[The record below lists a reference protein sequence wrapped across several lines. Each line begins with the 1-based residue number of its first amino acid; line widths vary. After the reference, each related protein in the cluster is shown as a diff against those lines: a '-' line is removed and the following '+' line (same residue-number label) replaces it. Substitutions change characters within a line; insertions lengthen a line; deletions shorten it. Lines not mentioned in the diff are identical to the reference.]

1 MKLEVLTDVS
11 GVLVK
16 KAKPDFKK
24 LGPKYGKLMKQISGA
39 VAQFGQDD
47 IAKLEQDGKY
57 LLNLNGEEVTL
68 EAEDVEIT
76 TEDIPGWLVMSES
89 GVTVALDITISEE
102 LRYEGIARE
111 LINRIQNLRKDSGLE
126 VTDRISLKV
135 QRAGILEDAINQNK
149 NYISEETLA
158 SDLELVDNLSGGLD
172 VEFDELETKI
182 YLEKA

>member
-1 MKLEVLTDVS
+1 
-11 GVLVK
+11 
-16 KAKPDFKK
+16 
-24 LGPKYGKLMKQISGA
+24 
-39 VAQFGQDD
+39 
-47 IAKLEQDGKY
+47 
-57 LLNLNGEEVTL
+57 
-68 EAEDVEIT
+68 
-76 TEDIPGWLVMSES
+76 
-89 GVTVALDITISEE
+89 
-102 LRYEGIARE
+102 
-111 LINRIQNLRKDSGLE
+111 INRIQNLRKDSGLE